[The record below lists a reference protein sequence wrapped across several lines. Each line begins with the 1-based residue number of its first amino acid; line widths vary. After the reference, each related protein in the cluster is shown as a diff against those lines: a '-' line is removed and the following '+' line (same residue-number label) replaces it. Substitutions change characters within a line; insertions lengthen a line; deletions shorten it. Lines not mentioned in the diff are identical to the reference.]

1 MEHLFMNEGRG
12 GNPKK
17 EQLYANVIIEWP
29 LITLYYKMLQVL
41 LQNGQLFYYKML
53 QKFITKCVRFFTSKY
68 DRLITNC
75 ESTLMLLVHKKT
87 YQEIIKIK
95 LQNFLFK

>member
-1 MEHLFMNEGRG
+1 MAPHN
-12 GNPKK
+12 
-17 EQLYANVIIEWP
+17 
-29 LITLYYKMLQVL
+29 TL
-41 LQNGQLFYYKML
+41 LQNATGIITKWTAILLQML